1 MKLISGLEKSNKNL
15 CLNYR
20 MEINY
25 PNEAEFFNYLNYGKE
40 ISDPFIFDLLFYSLY
55 KTTKIAI
62 PWEKFD
68 ELGMLQKIIIFLKAK
83 WKKDEEG

>member
-55 KTTKIAI
+55 ETTKIAI

>member
-15 CLNYR
+15 CLNYW

-40 ISDPFIFDLLFYSLY
+40 VSDPYIFDLLFYNFY
-55 KTTKIAI
+55 RTTKIAI
-62 PWEKFD
+62 PWDKFD
-68 ELGMLQKIIIFLKAK
+68 ELGIMQKISIFLKAK
-83 WKKDEEG
+83 WKKDEER

>member
-1 MKLISGLEKSNKNL
+1 MKLISGSEKSNKNL

-40 ISDPFIFDLLFYSLY
+40 VSDPYIFDLMFYSLY

-62 PWEKFD
+62 PWDRFD
-68 ELGMLQKIIIFLKAK
+68 AFRMLIFLKAK